1 LRSLSIQIRPG
12 TVLEM
17 LDNLLYSIPDIS
29 AICTP
34 EVELPTLSLD
44 SGQLSNVSL
53 MDPVATIHLDPLH
66 SLYSVDRSNSD
77 PVLDLSSLQSLN
89 TGMDVNLKSVVKKPY
104 LKIIEQ
110 PKSNTLRF
118 RYQCEGRGAG
128 ALQGERSTPEKKTF
142 PKIQIVGYKGPAV
155 VVVSCVTHDSEVPK
169 THPHNLVS
177 PASVGREGCKKGV
190 CTIYVN
196 NEDMSVE
203 FPHLGIQC
211 VRKKD
216 VDQSLKV
223 RKEIRVDPYRA
234 GFSHCESPG
243 SIDLNAVRLCFQA
256 FLESPSH
263 PGKYNVVL
271 PPVSSNTVYDAKAKK
286 ELQIM
291 DISDISSPMEGGKKI
306 IILCEKVTREDI
318 KVRFYDQEAGWE
330 GWGVFGPND
339 VHKQYAISLV
349 TPAYNGPNSALHRRV
364 LVELVKPSDDTNSEP
379 TEFFYVNSNNM
390 TGLHMNQHNHF
401 VKENSFESQRGIQL
415 PESVSQIKVERKERI
430 ENNKQ
435 NINYNMGVMEEPLI
449 NCYDNYTSPQA
460 MDNLITLDKA
470 VDNLSGKIE
479 TFSLS
484 DAIETSLSMESDV
497 YNILVPKRG
506 SIKRC
511 SKTAALESGPDLSPR
526 QASIF

>member
-1 LRSLSIQIRPG
+1 
-12 TVLEM
+12 
-17 LDNLLYSIPDIS
+17 
-29 AICTP
+29 
-34 EVELPTLSLD
+34 
-44 SGQLSNVSL
+44 
-53 MDPVATIHLDPLH
+53 
-66 SLYSVDRSNSD
+66 
-77 PVLDLSSLQSLN
+77 
-89 TGMDVNLKSVVKKPY
+89 
-104 LKIIEQ
+104 
-110 PKSNTLRF
+110 
-118 RYQCEGRGAG
+118 
-128 ALQGERSTPEKKTF
+128 
-142 PKIQIVGYKGPAV
+142 
-155 VVVSCVTHDSEVPK
+155 VPK

-196 NEDMSVE
+196 NEDMTVE

-256 FLESPSH
+256 FLESPTH

-271 PPVSSNTVYDAKAKK
+271 PPVASNTVYDAKAKK

-291 DISDISSPMEGGKKI
+291 DISDVSSPLEGGKKI

-330 GWGVFGPND
+330 GWAVFGPND
-339 VHKQYAISLV
+339 VHKQYAVSLA
-349 TPAYNGPNSALHRRV
+349 TPAYTGPTPASHRRV

-379 TEFFYVNSNNM
+379 IEFFYVNSNSNSM
-390 TGLHMNQHNHF
+390 TGMTGFQMNQHTNTHF
-401 VKENSFESQRGIQL
+401 AKENTFESQRRCQV
-415 PESVSQIKVERKERI
+415 PESVSQIKVERMERMD
-430 ENNKQ
+430 NNKQ
-435 NINYNMGVMEEPLI
+435 NINYNMEMFEEPLI

-460 MDNLITLDKA
+460 IDNLLTLDKA

-484 DAIETSLSMESDV
+484 DAIETSLSMESEV

-506 SIKRC
+506 SIKR
-511 SKTAALESGPDLSPR
+511 SSRTAALESGPDLSPR
-526 QASIF
+526 TKQSSLHSLHTPGNSDQLDSNNLYRFLNNCTKINDL

>member
-1 LRSLSIQIRPG
+1 
-12 TVLEM
+12 
-17 LDNLLYSIPDIS
+17 
-29 AICTP
+29 
-34 EVELPTLSLD
+34 
-44 SGQLSNVSL
+44 
-53 MDPVATIHLDPLH
+53 MDPVATIHLDPLQ
-66 SLYSVDRSNSD
+66 SLYSVDRNHSD

-89 TGMDVNLKSVVKKPY
+89 TGMDISLKSVVKKPF

-128 ALQGERSTPEKKTF
+128 ALQGERSSPEKKTF

-349 TPAYNGPNSALHRRV
+349 TPAYTGPISALHRRV
-364 LVELVKPSDDTNSEP
+364 LVELVKPSDDSNSESI
-379 TEFFYVNSNNM
+379 EFFYVNSNSM

-401 VKENSFESQRGIQL
+401 AKENSFERERGCQL
-415 PESVSQIKVERKERI
+415 PESVSQIKVERKDRI

-435 NINYNMGVMEEPLI
+435 NISYNMGEMAEPLI
-449 NCYDNYTSPQA
+449 NCYDNYTSPQP
-460 MDNLITLDKA
+460 MENLITLDKA

-526 QASIF
+526 QEEIF